1 SATQSRSCGGVM
13 NFLENFAHVV
23 AKFPVRIMRLKLTHV
38 ADPPDVV
45 ADAVDFLVPPV
56 YFFAADFL
64 AHLDGF
70 EHGTIAVPAAADVI
84 DFAGARRPNEF
95 RERFDEVETVDVV
108 AHLFAFVTKDA
119 VTPAADGAN
128 HQIRKKTV

>member
-1 SATQSRSCGGVM
+1 M

-45 ADAVDFLVPPV
+45 ADAVGFLVPPV

-70 EHGTIAVPAAADVI
+70 EHGTIALPAAADVM
-84 DFAGARRPNEF
+84 DFAAALRPNEY
-95 RERFDEVETVDVV
+95 RERFDEAEPVDVV
-108 AHLFAFVTKDA
+108 GQMFAFAHKHSVTL
-119 VTPAADGAN
+119 
-128 HQIRKKTV
+128 